1 MPSFTVIREMHIKM
15 MCLSRKLTKKE
26 KKKKGLIISSAV
38 KGKGD
43 LISSC
48 TLWKEII

>member
-1 MPSFTVIREMHIKM
+1 MPSFTVIREMHMKM

-26 KKKKGLIISSAV
+26 RKKGLIISSAV

-43 LISSC
+43 QISSC
-48 TLWKEII
+48 TLRKEII